1 MADLEVRKH
10 AKQALKNITKRDNK
24 GLWHKIKE
32 FLLEIFIIVF
42 AVSLSIWLHGLSE
55 KSHQAEDVKEFLID
69 LKSDLAADKQEILK
83 NKEML
88 LKKYEEDSPTKN
100 IGNKIIKNE
109 DPIFQ
114 KTTSMKEIQSQQ
126 SQITLISIFRSA
138 NSGNYEGFKSS
149 GNIAYIRNKPLKS
162 KILKYYEQDV
172 KSLENSEKRY
182 NNQLEKTMQA
192 IIANNSKEANASN
205 YFLTLYR
212 QNVIEQYDKQLL
224 EIEKIS
230 KEINEQIK

>member
-10 AKQALKNITKRDNK
+10 AKQALKNITKRDDK
-24 GLWHKIKE
+24 GLWHKMKE
-32 FLLEIFIIVF
+32 FILEIFIIVF
-42 AVSLSIWLHGLSE
+42 AVSLSIWFHGLSE

-69 LKSDLAADKQEILK
+69 LKSDLAADKQEIIK

-88 LKKYEEDSPTKN
+88 LKKYGEDSPTKN
-100 IGNKIIKNE
+100 IVNKIIKNE
-109 DPIFQ
+109 DPTSP
-114 KTTSMKEIQSQQ
+114 KTISMKEIQSQQ
-126 SQITLISIFRSA
+126 SQITLIHIFRSA

-149 GNIAYIRNKPLKS
+149 GNIAYIHNKPLKS

-172 KSLENSEKRY
+172 KSLENSEKIY

-192 IIANNSKEANASN
+192 AITGNSKEANAN
-205 YFLTLYR
+205 NFFLKTY
-212 QNVIEQYDKQLL
+212 QQDVIEKYNKLLL

-230 KEINEQIK
+230 KEINEQFK